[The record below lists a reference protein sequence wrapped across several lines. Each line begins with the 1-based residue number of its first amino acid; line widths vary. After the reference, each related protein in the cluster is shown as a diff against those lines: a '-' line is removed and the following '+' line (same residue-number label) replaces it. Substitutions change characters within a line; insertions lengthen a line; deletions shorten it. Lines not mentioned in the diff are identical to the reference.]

1 MITLDDFSF
10 LMVTPGNDK
19 ERITEVY
26 KSIRLQYPSNEIVIV
41 YDNNTIQEINLED
54 VNLKEIPTI
63 ERVYVSKG
71 YNIALKEC
79 TKKYFV
85 FIHDDTFIA
94 PLFLENLTPHISE
107 TQFCNFTT
115 VEPPLFGNTSIPPT
129 PVIKALLFIL

>member
-79 TKKYFV
+79 TKNV
-85 FIHDDTFIA
+85 LLLSMTIHLL
-94 PLFLENLTPHISE
+94 PLYS
-107 TQFCNFTT
+107 
-115 VEPPLFGNTSIPPT
+115 
-129 PVIKALLFIL
+129 

>member
-79 TKKYFV
+79 TKK
-85 FIHDDTFIA
+85 
-94 PLFLENLTPHISE
+94 
-107 TQFCNFTT
+107 CFTL
-115 VEPPLFGNTSIPPT
+115 VL
-129 PVIKALLFIL
+129 